1 MASVADIQPSAAAMT
16 PEQITLVQDSF
27 RLVLPIRTQ
36 AAGLF
41 YARLFDIDPGTR
53 ALFTNTD
60 LEAQGDKLM
69 SALSFVVGALRKPD
83 TMLVTVRGLAL
94 RHVGYGVVAP
104 QYASV
109 GAALLWTLRTGLG
122 AAATSE
128 VMAAWEAAYALLSG
142 AMLQAITDA
151 APARAA

>member
-1 MASVADIQPSAAAMT
+1 MSSVADIQPGAAAMT
-16 PEQITLVQDSF
+16 PEQVTLVQESF

-41 YARLFDIDPGTR
+41 YTRLFEIDHGTR
-53 ALFTNTD
+53 ALFANTD

-69 SALSFVVGALRKPD
+69 AALSFVVGALRKPD

-104 QYASV
+104 QYDSV
-109 GAALLWTLRTGLG
+109 REALLWTLQTGLG
-122 AAATSE
+122 EAATPE
-128 VMAAWEAAYALLSG
+128 VMAAWAAAYALLSG
-142 AMLQAITDA
+142 AMLQAVTDEA
-151 APARAA
+151 AARAA